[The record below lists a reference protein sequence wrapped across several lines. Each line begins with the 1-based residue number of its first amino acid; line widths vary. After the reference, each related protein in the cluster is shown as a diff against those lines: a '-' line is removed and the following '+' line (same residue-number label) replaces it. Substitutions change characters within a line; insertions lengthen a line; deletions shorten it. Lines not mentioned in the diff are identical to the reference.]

1 MLLFV
6 IPGKESKRRGGRER
20 EGRGGEGE
28 QLLIINWLLTGGGG
42 TGGKLGTGG
51 RGFLN

>member
-6 IPGKESKRRGGRER
+6 IPGKESKSEGREG
-20 EGRGGEGE
+20 GRGGEGE
-28 QLLIINWLLTGGGG
+28 QLLIINRLLTGGGG

>member
-6 IPGKESKRRGGRER
+6 IPGKESKSEGEG
-20 EGRGGEGE
+20 GRGGEGE
-28 QLLIINWLLTGGGG
+28 QLLIINRLLTGGGG
-42 TGGKLGTGG
+42 TDGKLGTGG

>member
-6 IPGKESKRRGGRER
+6 IPGKESKRR

-28 QLLIINWLLTGGGG
+28 QLLIIKRLLTGGGG